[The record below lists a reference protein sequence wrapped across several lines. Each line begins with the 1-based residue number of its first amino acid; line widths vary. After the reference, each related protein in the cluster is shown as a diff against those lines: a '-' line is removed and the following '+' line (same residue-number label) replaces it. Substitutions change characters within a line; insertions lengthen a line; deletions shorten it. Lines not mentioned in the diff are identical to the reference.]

1 MTVVLLGPQRFD
13 PNVAE
18 AAEAVGVSGRIA
30 VVTAGWQEREAE
42 DEELSAHLGNRIV
55 NLELHKR
62 ADDVFRRDAEFQEAY
77 RSRQLRYRHLQ
88 DFYRIR
94 LEFLIESAR
103 VIANRSA
110 PDDIL
115 EQEQKSSIN
124 AIRMLDRHHQ
134 RQCDRVRR
142 DFRER
147 WEPSS
152 RPALAEH
159 RAELG
164 EMLSGCAA
172 LAIAGGHVASLL
184 NRLQLFDVAELLGA
198 DKPVLA
204 WSAGAMAITPQVV
217 LFHDSPPYG
226 VDAPQI
232 LDVGLGLVEDVVALP
247 NPEARLALGD
257 ADRMTMY
264 ARRFAPSTCLVLP
277 RRSWAVM
284 EGKTLGLARGALR
297 LEADGR
303 VVPLAEAA

>member
-18 AAEAVGVSGRIA
+18 AAEAIGVSGRIA
-30 VVTAGWQEREAE
+30 VVTAGWQEREGE
-42 DEELSAHLGNRIV
+42 TEELSLHLGNRIV

-62 ADDVFRRDAEFQEAY
+62 ADDVFRRDEEFREAY

-110 PDDIL
+110 PADIL
-115 EQEQKSSIN
+115 EEEQTSSVN

-142 DFRER
+142 EFRER
-147 WEPSS
+147 WDPSA
-152 RPALAEH
+152 RLALAEH
-159 RAELG
+159 RAELA
-164 EMLSGCAA
+164 ETLDGCAA

-184 NRLQLFDVAELLGA
+184 NRLQLFDVAGLLGKS
-198 DKPVLA
+198 KPVLA
-204 WSAGAMAITPQVV
+204 WSAGAMALTPHVV

-232 LDVGLGLVEDVVALP
+232 LDVGLGLVDRVVALP

-257 ADRMTMY
+257 ADRMAMY

-277 RRSWAVM
+277 RLSWAVM
-284 EGKTLGLARGALR
+284 EGSKIGLSHGAMR

-303 VVPLAEAA
+303 VVPVVEAA